1 MAMRKLLVRSAG
13 VLGGL
18 ALLAPTAA
26 WAHTGVG
33 PADGLIHGMLHPL
46 LGVDHLLAMIAVG
59 VWATQ
64 LGGRA
69 VVALPAA
76 FVATMAIGAAAGA
89 AGFAMPGVEAGI
101 LLSVLSLGAL
111 AAAAK
116 RLPIALAMAVVAI
129 FALFHGHAHGTEM
142 PATIAGWAYGMGFVT
157 ATAALHAAGIG
168 LVLAARSV
176 RPVSGLQWDRIA
188 GATIAAAGLILWI
201 V

>member
-1 MAMRKLLVRSAG
+1 MRSAAA
-13 VLGGL
+13 LGAL
-18 ALLAPTAA
+18 ALFAPTVA

-33 PADGLIHGMLHPL
+33 PTDGLIHGLAHPV
-46 LGVDHLLAMIAVG
+46 LGADHLLAMVAVG

-69 VVALPAA
+69 ILALPAA
-76 FVATMAIGAAAGA
+76 FVATMAIGAVAGA
-89 AGFAMPGVEAGI
+89 AGLGLPGVEAGI
-101 LLSVLSLGAL
+101 LLSVLALGAL
-111 AAAAK
+111 AAAAT
-116 RLPIALAMAVVAI
+116 RLPIVLAMAVVAI

-168 LVLAARSV
+168 LVLAAPLGR
-176 RPVSGLQWDRIA
+176 RPTGSSGTHRRRDDRRR
-188 GATIAAAGLILWI
+188 GLILWI

>member
-76 FVATMAIGAAAGA
+76 FVATMANGAVAGD
-89 AGFAMPGVEAGI
+89 AGLGLPGVEAGI
-101 LLSVLSLGAL
+101 LLSVLALGAL
-111 AAAAK
+111 AATAT
-116 RLPIALAMAVVAI
+116 RPPLALA
-129 FALFHGHAHGTEM
+129 H
-142 PATIAGWAYGMGFVT
+142 
-157 ATAALHAAGIG
+157 IG
-168 LVLAARSV
+168 SAPCAE
-176 RPVSGLQWDRIA
+176 
-188 GATIAAAGLILWI
+188 GASD
-201 V
+201 

>member
-1 MAMRKLLVRSAG
+1 MRKLIVRSAG
-13 VLGGL
+13 ILGGL

-33 PADGLIHGMLHPL
+33 PADGVIHGLLHPI
-46 LGVDHLLAMIAVG
+46 LGADHLLAMIAVG

-89 AGFAMPGVEAGI
+89 AGLAMPGVEAGI
-101 LLSVLSLGAL
+101 LLSVLALGAL
-111 AAAAK
+111 TAAAK

-168 LVLAARSV
+168 LVLAARSA
-176 RPVSGLQWDRIA
+176 RPVRGLQWDRVA